1 MKAVTIALLFAAA
14 LSWAQDDKPT
24 DPLKVLSD
32 LMKANAEKDV
42 GTIDTLMKSVI
53 EVGQTSKSPEEVDP
67 IAKELAISFKLAK
80 GNPGIE
86 RKIIKAMGELRS
98 RKTLG
103 VLKRWAFRKKV
114 KNEDQESLQVAAID
128 AIGLLRDPKLV
139 DKIGDVSKSR
149 SVNIAKA
156 AYASLKNYGP
166 SKGRV
171 RRKIAELLMK
181 RLSAE
186 KPSTGQ
192 QGGSVSKEAQARWQ
206 KVERVMVESMQAVCR
221 EDTINDIENWREW
234 WKENKRNPK
243 TWKDKKKEKEG

>member
-1 MKAVTIALLFAAA
+1 
-14 LSWAQDDKPT
+14 
-24 DPLKVLSD
+24 
-32 LMKANAEKDV
+32 
-42 GTIDTLMKSVI
+42 
-53 EVGQTSKSPEEVDP
+53 
-67 IAKELAISFKLAK
+67 
-80 GNPGIE
+80 
-86 RKIIKAMGELRS
+86 MGELRS

-114 KNEDQESLQVAAID
+114 KNEDQESLQVAAIV

-156 AYASLKNYGP
+156 AYASFKNYGP

-192 QGGSVSKEAQARWQ
+192 QGGSVSKEAQERWQ

-234 WKENKRNPK
+234 WKDYK
-243 TWKDKKKEKEG
+243 KDAKYWRDEKKK